1 MSAASAANA
10 SGTDP
15 TSRRMPFIVCS
26 HPRRPRRPG
35 VASLPE
41 AGVASLLEAG
51 VASLLEEGLAATAEL
66 EVHHRVPPFVT
77 RTLDQQVGHV
87 RSPGA
92 RRVLVQARPGFGPG
106 LE

>member
-35 VASLPE
+35 VASLPD
-41 AGVASLLEAG
+41 AG